1 MAFDYNCFV
10 TKEFQ
15 VKMRILEPHLA
26 TRDARRGLLRRA
38 TPYWLP
44 LRRGLALGYRCG
56 LTEGTWLVK
65 VCEPGLRKQA
75 RLGLA
80 DDLAEADGGRVL
92 SFETARATALAWAPK
107 SGVKTAQ
114 FRQVLSNPTT
124 VGEVVLSYLTYLEK
138 EKLSTAWKKSWAM
151 ANHYILHHPIAKI
164 RVRNLKYSDIDGWR
178 NEIAERIP
186 MSRSRK
192 PREEVRLPLDES
204 AETLERKRARQCTA
218 NRVLALLKAALNRA
232 KATGT
237 ADRDPFWTLTDG
249 AAWRQVRLYAG
260 VYRSRKRFLS
270 IQEQRDLV
278 AACPDGLRQ
287 LVQGALA
294 TGARFGELATMRVR
308 EVYLV
313 SATITLDTSKTKVT
327 RRIPILPESM
337 EFFRRLV
344 QGKSPEAFL
353 FLRSDGKAWKT
364 NQYVRPLQIA
374 VSKAGIDPVCF
385 HELRHTYAST
395 MVMAGVTAAALARAM
410 GHKTEKMVLET
421 YGHLKPSWATQEVL
435 DKAPKLGI
443 FKSRRGKRRASEKS

>member
-1 MAFDYNCFV
+1 M
-10 TKEFQ
+10 
-15 VKMRILEPHLA
+15 KMRILEPHLA
-26 TRDARRGLLRRA
+26 TREARRGLLRRA

-80 DDLAEADGGRVL
+80 DDLAKADGGRVL

-107 SGVKTAQ
+107 PGAKTAQ
-114 FRQVLSNPTT
+114 FKQVLFNPTT
-124 VGEVVLSYLTYLEK
+124 VGAVVLSYLTYLEK

-204 AETLERKRARQCTA
+204 AETFERKRSRQCTA

-308 EVYLV
+308 DVYLV

-344 QGKSPEAFL
+344 QGKSQEAFL
-353 FLRSDGKAWKT
+353 FLRSDG
-364 NQYVRPLQIA
+364 NPPPLPLPSKGRRTTRGHCPADVLRA
-374 VSKAGIDPVCF
+374 VHVGSS
-385 HELRHTYAST
+385 EERRQ
-395 MVMAGVTAAALARAM
+395 TA
-410 GHKTEKMVLET
+410 E
-421 YGHLKPSWATQEVL
+421 ATGNPHPGL
-435 DKAPKLGI
+435 PP
-443 FKSRRGKRRASEKS
+443 RRAPGSSEAGGHSHRPPRREPPAGGHGNPSASGLREIPGTD